1 MDVFSAFTGSGGGK
15 ASGVHMSRGASMMP
29 LATSLRSLPLPPSTL
44 RRLDEAGFLAVGDL
58 RGLTP
63 HELAEE
69 LGVEEPQAA
78 HLLLLARTG
87 GVGADAVGGD
97 ASTRSSSSGAGPSGG
112 ARRSSA
118 LELLHR
124 ERSSRRIPT
133 LAHELDELLAG
144 GVPLRQLTELAG
156 APGVGKTQL
165 AIQLALNVQIPHAF
179 GGVEGSAVYI
189 DAEGS
194 FLATRALQMAEALVR
209 RLRAS
214 ASNEAQR
221 EAALRLDPGAMLDRI
236 YVYRVHE
243 AVELLAAIRAAGE
256 LHGASPPVRLLVVDS
271 VAFHLRHAEM
281 TYARRLQ
288 VVGGMSQS
296 LVSLAQ
302 GRGLAAVAVNQV
314 TTKVNDALGTSSLVP
329 ALGES
334 WAHVCNLQ
342 LLVSWRDGE
351 RLASL
356 YKGLPPG
363 EATFAVGPDGVR
375 SRSEED
381 PAARHHHH
389 HHHPAASAMAAAQ
402 QQQQQQQHELP
413 QPYQPYRPHH
423 ASTLGAA
430 PSAASRS
437 ALATAHGNTAPYGT
451 CLPNGNHGS
460 QASVQTPHHV
470 LGDAACSSCAPLPTA
485 SGKRTAEV
493 AFSFDP

>member
-1 MDVFSAFTGSGGGK
+1 MSL
-15 ASGVHMSRGASMMP
+15 ASRSRRLHTCSCLLGQAVSASM
-29 LATSLRSLPLPPSTL
+29 
-44 RRLDEAGFLAVGDL
+44 
-58 RGLTP
+58 
-63 HELAEE
+63 
-69 LGVEEPQAA
+69 LGGERDA
-78 HLLLLARTG
+78 LLLLRRG
-87 GVGADAVGGD
+87 PVGRREAFL
-97 ASTRSSSSGAGPSGG
+97 RLGAPAPRAL
-112 ARRSSA
+112 ARRV
-118 LELLHR
+118 
-124 ERSSRRIPT
+124 PT
-133 LAHELDELLAG
+133 LARELDELLAG

-209 RLRAS
+209 RLRAT

-221 EAALRLDPGAMLDRI
+221 RRRLRLDARAMLDRI

-256 LHGASPPVRLLVVDS
+256 LRPAAQPPLRLLVVDS

-288 VVGGMSQS
+288 TVGGCRRASS
-296 LVSLAQ
+296 ASPS

-356 YKGLPPG
+356 YKGLPP
-363 EATFAVGPDGVR
+363 ARPALPSALMASVPDR
-375 SRSEED
+375 RRIRRRDITTIPRRQRWHSSSSSSSSTSSRSHTSHIDRIMRQRSARRRALPPLGSRHSPRERRTIRRV
-381 PAARHHHH
+381 PAER
-389 HHHPAASAMAAAQ
+389 
-402 QQQQQQQHELP
+402 
-413 QPYQPYRPHH
+413 QPWAPNLH
-423 ASTLGAA
+423 ADAA
-430 PSAASRS
+430 P
-437 ALATAHGNTAPYGT
+437 
-451 CLPNGNHGS
+451 
-460 QASVQTPHHV
+460 HV
-470 LGDAACSSCAPLPTA
+470 GDAACSSCAPGLCQPQA
-485 SGKRTAEV
+485 GSGRQRPPFPSTHEGSECSCKRCVNVRVSFHFDV
-493 AFSFDP
+493 ARTTTDHPLQRESRLDVRKT